1 MDTGILQTSILLFT
15 LPISN
20 IHHLISDIQYLTSM
34 SEFTSIIN
42 KVREFHEVFGLD
54 HHEEPLTDISDRII
68 ELRHRLM
75 AEENDEYLEAAKEG
89 NLTLVADALGDKLYI
104 LCGTIIAHGLQH
116 KIVEVFEEIHR
127 SNMSKLDE
135 NGKPIYREDGKIM
148 KSERYFRP
156 DIKSVLDK

>member
-1 MDTGILQTSILLFT
+1 
-15 LPISN
+15 
-20 IHHLISDIQYLTSM
+20 M
-34 SEFTSIIN
+34 SEFNSIIS
-42 KVREFHEVFGLD
+42 KVREFHEVFGLE
-54 HHEEPLTDISDRII
+54 HHETPRSDISNRII

-148 KSERYFRP
+148 KSDRYFLP
-156 DIKSVLDK
+156 DIDAVLER